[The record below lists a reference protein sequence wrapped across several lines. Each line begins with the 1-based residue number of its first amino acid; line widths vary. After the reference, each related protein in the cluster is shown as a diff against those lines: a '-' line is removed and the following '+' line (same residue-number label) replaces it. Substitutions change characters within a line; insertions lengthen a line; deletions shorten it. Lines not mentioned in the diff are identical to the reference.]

1 MTHTARFVMVAVCAL
16 LAVGPGVVVA
26 VEEAKYSVL
35 LQDDE
40 FELRRYPPQIVAETL
55 VTGAFDSVGNTGFKR
70 LAGYIFGDNRS
81 RNRVDMTA
89 PVSQT
94 PVSEKIAMTAP
105 VNQQAVGQQIAG
117 DQYRIT
123 FMMPA
128 GSTLD
133 SLPEP
138 TDANVQLRELPVQWM
153 AAVRYSGTWSESR
166 YQQWQKSLQAW
177 VQEQGWTPTG
187 PPVFAR
193 YNPPFMPWFMRRNEV
208 LLPLQPVETQD
219 AG

>member
-1 MTHTARFVMVAVCAL
+1 MILTTRSAALVFCAL
-16 LAVGPGVVVA
+16 LATGPGVAMA
-26 VEEAKYSVL
+26 VEEAKYSV
-35 LQDDE
+35 QMAEDE
-40 FELRRYPPQIVAETL
+40 FELRRYSPQIVAETL

-81 RNRVDMTA
+81 RDRVDMTA

-105 VNQQAVGQQIAG
+105 VNQQAVGEQAAG
-117 DQYRIT
+117 EQYRIT
-123 FMMPA
+123 FIMPA
-128 GSTLD
+128 GSTLE

-138 TDANVQLRELPVQWM
+138 TDANVTLRELPAQWM
-153 AAVRYSGTWSESR
+153 AAVRYSGTWSEAR
-166 YQQWQKSLQAW
+166 YRQWEASLEAW
-177 VQEQGWTPTG
+177 VLEQGWTPTG

-208 LLPLQPVETQD
+208 LLPLQPVELQG